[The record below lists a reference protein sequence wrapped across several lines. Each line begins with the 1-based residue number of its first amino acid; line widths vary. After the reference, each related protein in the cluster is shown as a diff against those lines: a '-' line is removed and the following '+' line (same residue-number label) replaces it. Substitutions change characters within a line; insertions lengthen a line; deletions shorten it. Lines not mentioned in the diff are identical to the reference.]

1 MIYMCAL
8 KNYINI
14 SSMSNQIVEFLTY
27 FRNTHNLNINQLHLL
42 TMISHITL
50 IINLLLERS
59 NNNNST
65 YRSLNNRKLELQ
77 ILALI
82 NRSQVMQIHCLLLV
96 FQIVVII
103 LSLAIKKR
111 IRFHKNPTII
121 ITIQYHTIIQQKSMQ
136 PRSLP
141 IQSDKKVHLL

>member
-1 MIYMCAL
+1 
-8 KNYINI
+8 
-14 SSMSNQIVEFLTY
+14 MSNQIVEYLMY
-27 FRNTHNLNINQLHLL
+27 SPNIHNRNINQLHLL

-82 NRSQVMQIHCLLLV
+82 NRSQVM
-96 FQIVVII
+96 
-103 LSLAIKKR
+103 
-111 IRFHKNPTII
+111 
-121 ITIQYHTIIQQKSMQ
+121 
-136 PRSLP
+136 
-141 IQSDKKVHLL
+141 